1 MGDHVWLMTS
11 RQTEPDLVDIVSRC
25 YEMPGKIGSQ
35 LIDVWMED
43 AVDESYAR
51 ALVGVLIGQFHMN
64 FPVAAGKWC

>member
-1 MGDHVWLMTS
+1 MS
-11 RQTEPDLVDIVSRC
+11 
-25 YEMPGKIGSQ
+25 GKIGSQ

-51 ALVGVLIGQFHMN
+51 ALVGVLIGQFHMD